1 MILRIACLVLLFS
14 AAELRSAEPDLSGRW
29 SGHWRS
35 ETTGHDGPLNARFK
49 RTDAT
54 HYRVV
59 FTGSFFKVIPF
70 RYAQTL
76 NVTGTDGNVVYLSG
90 SSRLLGFGNFCFD
103 ASATGCQFR
112 ATYSS
117 RNDRGEFVLSK

>member
-1 MILRIACLVLLFS
+1 MLVRFACVLILLATTEV
-14 AAELRSAEPDLSGRW
+14 RSAEPDLSGRW

-59 FTGSFFKVIPF
+59 FTGRFFKIIPF

-76 NVTGTDGNVVYLSG
+76 NVTGIDGDVVYLSG
-90 SSRLLGFGNFCFD
+90 SKRLLGFGNFCFD
-103 ASATGCQFR
+103 ASATSCQFR

-117 RNDRGEFVLSK
+117 RKDRGEFVLSK